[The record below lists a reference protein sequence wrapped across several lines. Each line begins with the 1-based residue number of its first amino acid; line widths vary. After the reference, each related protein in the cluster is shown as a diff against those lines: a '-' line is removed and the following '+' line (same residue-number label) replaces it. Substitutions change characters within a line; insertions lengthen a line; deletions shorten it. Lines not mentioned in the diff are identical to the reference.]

1 MFQVADLAP
10 SPSRPIQYVAS
21 KGPDVPWMVVVTMC
35 AVAIALSLLSLV
47 LPGWVFQASEVSA
60 FPLP

>member
-1 MFQVADLAP
+1 MSQAVDLAP
-10 SPSRPIQYVAS
+10 SPSTQIQYVTS
-21 KGPDVPWMVVVTMC
+21 KRPDVPWIVVVTMC

-47 LPGWVFQASEVSA
+47 LPGWVFQPSDVSA

>member
-1 MFQVADLAP
+1 MSQVFDLAP
-10 SPSRPIQYVAS
+10 SPPTPIKYVPS
-21 KGPDVPWMVVVTMC
+21 KGPDIPFVVVVTMC

-47 LPGWVFQASEVSA
+47 LPGWVFQPSDVTA

>member
-1 MFQVADLAP
+1 MSQVVDLAP

-21 KGPDVPWMVVVTMC
+21 KGPDVPWIVVVTMC
-35 AVAIALSLLSLV
+35 AVAIALSLLSLL
-47 LPGWVFQASEVSA
+47 LPGWVFQPSDVSS